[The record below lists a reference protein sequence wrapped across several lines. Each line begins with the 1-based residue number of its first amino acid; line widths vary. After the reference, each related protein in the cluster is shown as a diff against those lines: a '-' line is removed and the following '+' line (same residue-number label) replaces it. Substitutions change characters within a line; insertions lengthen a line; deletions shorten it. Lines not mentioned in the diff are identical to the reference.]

1 MRERERER
9 ESHHKV
15 ESDLI
20 PPPPPPPV
28 DQVMLRGAGEEGEE
42 GEGGTEKQLIRKCYS
57 SITLSTNS
65 KSVDK

>member
-1 MRERERER
+1 M
-9 ESHHKV
+9 S
-15 ESDLI
+15 
-20 PPPPPPPV
+20 PPPPV